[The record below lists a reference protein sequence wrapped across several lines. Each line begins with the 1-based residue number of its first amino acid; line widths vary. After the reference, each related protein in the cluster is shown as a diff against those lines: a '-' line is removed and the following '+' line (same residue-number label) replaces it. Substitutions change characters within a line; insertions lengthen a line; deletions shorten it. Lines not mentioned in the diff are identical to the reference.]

1 MDINLTNN
9 EKQHYINVAEEKGWY
24 QSLIEYQIN
33 VFRRHLAA
41 YRIQQEWF
49 RAKYDYKNPI
59 GKRFI
64 EKGYDECFNSE
75 E

>member
-1 MDINLTNN
+1 MDIQLSDD
-9 EKQHYINVAEEKGWY
+9 EKQKYINFAELNGWY
-24 QSLIEYQIN
+24 NSLIEFQIN
-33 VFRRHLAA
+33 VYRRHLAA

-49 RAKYDYKNPI
+49 RAKYDYNNPI